1 MNKVF
6 RIRIVWYHYIY
17 FVLLLGLV
25 IIFFV
30 DKSFIP
36 GALFTLWVIYMVEK
50 VLHTTYTITHERTLI
65 ISQGRFI
72 KKKIIP
78 IDEIESIDEFYK
90 LKLAGIS
97 VTEFILIKHRNK
109 YYSLLPAKEKKAEL
123 FQLLTNKE

>member
-25 IIFFV
+25 ITFFV
-30 DKSFIP
+30 DKSFIS
-36 GALFTLWVIYMVEK
+36 GVVFTLWVIYMVEK
-50 VLHTTYTITHERTLI
+50 VLHTRYTITPERVLI
-65 ISQGRFI
+65 ISQGRFF
-72 KKKIIP
+72 KKRIIP

-97 VTEFILIKHRNK
+97 VTEFILIKHK
-109 YYSLLPAKEKKAEL
+109 KEYYSLLPAKEKKAEL

>member
-1 MNKVF
+1 M
-6 RIRIVWYHYIY
+6 
-17 FVLLLGLV
+17 L
-25 IIFFV
+25 
-30 DKSFIP
+30 
-36 GALFTLWVIYMVEK
+36 EK
-50 VLHTTYTITHERTLI
+50 TFHTQYTITPERTLI
-65 ISQGRFI
+65 ISQGKFFKNRTI
-72 KKKIIP
+72 A